1 MPRDGLPD
9 TVDQDETGFDPLTAL
24 PPWVKGEKRLS
35 EMLPYVSL
43 VTDRTIRTRGNE
55 LMQCIRLEG
64 VNSTTSEDAHLDRI
78 GSLLAGIVAQ
88 VGTGFSFYLH
98 KVSKAVDVSL
108 PLIPGEGF
116 AAVVDQRWRAHLGQ
130 AGLRDKTLTLSILK
144 RPETGSRLPFGLG
157 ASRTRFG
164 ADTTR
169 RLRKL
174 DEVVGFLMSSFDEL
188 KPRLLAASTGELL
201 GFLGSLNT
209 GEEHPL
215 FTRSRLGVIAEDV
228 ANTRVTFRGTT
239 IALSDGAVGDKVGA
253 IFAVKNYPAKTDSLM
268 LDELNLPVDM
278 VVTHSFVPINVN
290 IMAGRIKRQLRLMQA
305 ANDGA
310 VSLAQELELAQDD
323 LESKRL
329 IFGEHHMTV
338 AVYARSQAAL
348 DDIASEIRNIS
359 ATSGINLISEAFGA
373 RAHFMAQHPGNTG
386 ARSRKAAI
394 TNHNFADLA
403 TFHRTPLGK
412 TGPELPWGVPITLF
426 PTPERSG
433 FRFNFHEQGAPD
445 REPTGGHTLIL
456 GRPGSGKSVLAAF
469 LMTMARR
476 AGARLFVFDYRAG
489 MEMAVRALGG
499 SYSTVRAGRPT
510 GLNPLQTEID
520 ARGQAWL
527 ADWLAS
533 LLERRDRPLTPVQTN
548 RLQEVVRQNASAGN
562 AGLRNWSDF
571 ASLLVSTDD
580 DGDLFERM
588 QEWTAEGRYGWIFG
602 ANTED
607 TFSLNGDVSGFDLT
621 GILDSE
627 SERERMAVLSYL
639 FRRVERVI
647 EDRKPTIIVIDEA
660 WKALDNAYFAERLS
674 NWLVTARKQN
684 AVVVMMTQYAS
695 QLERTRT
702 GKTIVEAV
710 PTQVLLPNIRA
721 SAADYAMLGLSDKEL
736 DVLLGVGS
744 ASRLALVRDDR
755 GAVVIDA
762 DLSAL
767 GPLVTILGGME
778 KGEDLVGPGYRER
791 PNFWADFWRA
801 T

>member
-1 MPRDGLPD
+1 M
-9 TVDQDETGFDPLTAL
+9 
-24 PPWVKGEKRLS
+24 
-35 EMLPYVSL
+35 
-43 VTDRTIRTRGNE
+43 
-55 LMQCIRLEG
+55 
-64 VNSTTSEDAHLDRI
+64 
-78 GSLLAGIVAQ
+78 
-88 VGTGFSFYLH
+88 
-98 KVSKAVDVSL
+98 
-108 PLIPGEGF
+108 
-116 AAVVDQRWRAHLGQ
+116 
-130 AGLRDKTLTLSILK
+130 
-144 RPETGSRLPFGLG
+144 
-157 ASRTRFG
+157 
-164 ADTTR
+164 
-169 RLRKL
+169 
-174 DEVVGFLMSSFDEL
+174 
-188 KPRLLAASTGELL
+188 
-201 GFLGSLNT
+201 
-209 GEEHPL
+209 
-215 FTRSRLGVIAEDV
+215 IAEDV

-239 IALSDGAVGDKVGA
+239 IALSDGAVGDKLGA

-278 VVTHSFVPINVN
+278 VVTHSFVPINAN

-348 DDIASEIRNIS
+348 DDIAAEIRNIS

-412 TGPELPWGVPITLF
+412 AAAQVPWGVPITLF

-580 DGDLFERM
+580 EGDLFERM

-607 TFSLNGDVSGFDLT
+607 SFSIDGDVAGFDLT

-721 SAADYAMLGLSDKEL
+721 SAADYAMLGLSEKEL

-755 GAVVIDA
+755 GSVVIDA

-778 KGEDLVGPGYRER
+778 KGEALVGLDYRER
-791 PNFWADFWRA
+791 PNFWKV

>member
-1 MPRDGLPD
+1 MPRNGI
-9 TVDQDETGFDPLTAL
+9 VGQDADALDPLTAL
-24 PPWVKGEKRLS
+24 PTWIKGEKRLS
-35 EMLPYVSL
+35 SMLPYVSL

-64 VNSTTSEDAHLDRI
+64 VNSTTSADAYLDRI
-78 GSLLAGIVAQ
+78 GGLLAGIVAQ
-88 VGTGFSFYLH
+88 VGTEFSFYLH
-98 KVSKAVDVSL
+98 KVSKAVDVIL
-108 PLIPGEGF
+108 PPIPGEGF
-116 AAVVDQRWRAHLGQ
+116 AAAVDQQWRAHLGSS
-130 AGLRDKTLTLSILK
+130 ALRDKTLTLTVLK

-157 ASRTRFG
+157 ASRTRLS

-174 DEVVGFLMSSFDEL
+174 DEVVGFLLSSFNEM

-215 FTRSRLGVIAEDV
+215 FPRSRLGVIAEDV
-228 ANTRVTFRGTT
+228 ANTRVTFLGST
-239 IALSDGAVGDKVGA
+239 IGLSDGAVGEKLGA

-278 VVTHSFVPINVN
+278 VVTHSFVPINAN

-338 AVYARSQAAL
+338 AVYARSQSAL
-348 DDIASEIRNIS
+348 DDIAAEIRNIS

-412 TGPELPWGVPITLF
+412 TGREVPWGVPITLF

-602 ANTED
+602 ANTQD
-607 TFSLNGDVSGFDLT
+607 TFSLDGDVSGFDLT

-778 KGEDLVGPGYRER
+778 KGEALVGPDYRER
-791 PNFWADFWRA
+791 PEFWRV

>member
-1 MPRDGLPD
+1 MPRDTLALTAGETGAAADPLSALPD
-9 TVDQDETGFDPLTAL
+9 WART
-24 PPWVKGEKRLS
+24 EKRLAY
-35 EMLPYVSL
+35 MLPYVSL
-43 VTDRTIRTRGNE
+43 VTGTTIRTRSNE

-64 VNSTTSEDAHLDRI
+64 VNSTTAEDTHLDRI
-78 GSLLAGIVAQ
+78 GSLLAGVVAQ

-98 KVSKAVDVSL
+98 KVSKAVETGL
-108 PLIPGEGF
+108 PPIPGDGF
-116 AAVVDQRWRAHLGQ
+116 AATVDRRWQSHLARG
-130 AGLRDKTLTLSILK
+130 GLRDKTLTLSVLK
-144 RPETGSRLPFGLG
+144 RPEPGSRIPFAAA
-157 ASRTRFG
+157 ASRARLA
-164 ADTTR
+164 ADTVR

-174 DEVVGFLMSSFDEL
+174 DEVTGFLLSSFADL
-188 KPRLLAASTGELL
+188 KPRLLTAENGELL

-215 FTRSRLGVIAEDV
+215 FPVSRLGILAEDV
-228 ANTRVTFRGTT
+228 ANTRVTFRGAQIHLT
-239 IALSDGAVGDKVGA
+239 DGAVGEKFGA

-278 VVTHSFVPINVN
+278 VVSHSFVPINSN
-290 IMAGRIKRQLRLMQA
+290 IMAGRIKRKLRLMQA
-305 ANDGA
+305 SNDGA

-338 AVYARSQAAL
+338 AVYARNRAHL
-348 DDIASEIRNIS
+348 DDICAEIRNIS
-359 ATSGINLISEAFGA
+359 ASSGINLISEAFGS
-373 RAHFMAQHPGNTG
+373 RAHYMAQHPGNTG

-412 TGPELPWGVPITLF
+412 SGAELPWGVPITMF

-433 FRFNFHEQGAPD
+433 FCFSFHEQGSPEK
-445 REPTGGHTLIL
+445 EPTGGHTLIL

-476 AGARLFVFDYRAG
+476 AGARLFIFDYRAG
-489 MEMAVRALGG
+489 MEMAVRALEG
-499 SYSTVRAGRPT
+499 SYATVRAGRPT

-520 ARGQAWL
+520 NRGQAWL
-527 ADWLAS
+527 ADWLAT
-533 LLERRDRPLTPVQTN
+533 LLDRRDRPLTPVQTN
-548 RLQEVVRQNASAGN
+548 RLQEVVRQNAGAEHAS
-562 AGLRNWSDF
+562 LRNWSDF

-588 QEWTAEGRYGWIFG
+588 QEWTGTGRYGWIFG
-602 ANTED
+602 ANAED
-607 TFSLNGDVSGFDLT
+607 SFSLGGEVSGFDLT

-647 EDRKPTIIVIDEA
+647 EDRRPTVILIDEA
-660 WKALDNAYFAERLS
+660 WKALDNAYFADRLS

-721 SAADYAMLGLSDKEL
+721 SAADYAMLGLSAKEL

-744 ASRLALVRDDR
+744 TSRLALVRDDR
-755 GAVVIDA
+755 GSVVIDA

-778 KGEDLVGPGYRER
+778 KGEQLAGADYRCR
-791 PNFWADFWRA
+791 PDFWKV

>member
-1 MPRDGLPD
+1 MPRDGLAND
-9 TVDQDETGFDPLTAL
+9 VAEALDPLTAL
-24 PPWVKGEKRLS
+24 PAWVKGEKRLS
-35 EMLPYVSL
+35 SMLPYVSL

-64 VNSTTSEDAHLDRI
+64 VNSTTSEDGHLDRI
-78 GSLLAGIVAQ
+78 GGLLAGIVAQ
-88 VGTGFSFYLH
+88 VGTEFSFYLH
-98 KVSKAVDVSL
+98 KVSKAVDVTL
-108 PLIPGEGF
+108 PPIPGEGF
-116 AAVVDQRWRAHLGQ
+116 AAAVDKRWHAHLGR
-130 AGLRDKTLTLSILK
+130 AGLRDKTLTL
-144 RPETGSRLPFGLG
+144 T
-157 ASRTRFG
+157 
-164 ADTTR
+164 
-169 RLRKL
+169 
-174 DEVVGFLMSSFDEL
+174 VL

-215 FTRSRLGVIAEDV
+215 FPRSRLGVIAEDV

-239 IALSDGAVGDKVGA
+239 IALSDGAVGNKLGA

-278 VVTHSFVPINVN
+278 VVTHSFVPINAN

-348 DDIASEIRNIS
+348 DDIAAEIRNIS

-412 TGPELPWGVPITLF
+412 TGREVPWGVPITLF

-476 AGARLFVFDYRAG
+476 AGARVFVFDYRAG

-520 ARGQAWL
+520 VRGQAWL

-548 RLQEVVRQNASAGN
+548 RLQEVVRQNASAGH

-580 DGDLFERM
+580 EGDLFERM

-602 ANTED
+602 ANAED
-607 TFSLNGDVSGFDLT
+607 SFSIDGDVAGFDLT

-721 SAADYAMLGLSDKEL
+721 SAADYAMLGLTEKEL

-755 GAVVIDA
+755 GSAVIDA

-778 KGEDLVGPGYRER
+778 KGEALVGADYRDR
-791 PNFWADFWRA
+791 PDFWRV

>member
-1 MPRDGLPD
+1 M
-9 TVDQDETGFDPLTAL
+9 
-24 PPWVKGEKRLS
+24 
-35 EMLPYVSL
+35 
-43 VTDRTIRTRGNE
+43 
-55 LMQCIRLEG
+55 
-64 VNSTTSEDAHLDRI
+64 
-78 GSLLAGIVAQ
+78 
-88 VGTGFSFYLH
+88 
-98 KVSKAVDVSL
+98 
-108 PLIPGEGF
+108 
-116 AAVVDQRWRAHLGQ
+116 
-130 AGLRDKTLTLSILK
+130 
-144 RPETGSRLPFGLG
+144 
-157 ASRTRFG
+157 
-164 ADTTR
+164 
-169 RLRKL
+169 RKL
-174 DEVVGFLMSSFDEL
+174 DEVVGFLLSSFDEL

-215 FTRSRLGVIAEDV
+215 FPRSRLGVIAEDV

-239 IALSDGAVGDKVGA
+239 IALSDGAVGDKLGA

-278 VVTHSFVPINVN
+278 VVTHSFVPINAN

-338 AVYARSQAAL
+338 AVYARTQTAL
-348 DDIASEIRNIS
+348 DDIAAEIRNIS

-412 TGPELPWGVPITLF
+412 TGREVPWGVPITLF

-433 FRFNFHEQGAPD
+433 FRFNFHEEGAPD

-469 LMTMARR
+469 LMTLARR
-476 AGARLFVFDYRAG
+476 AGARVFVFDYRAG

-520 ARGQAWL
+520 VRGQAWL

-548 RLQEVVRQNASAGN
+548 RLQEVVRQNASAGH

-580 DGDLFERM
+580 EGDLFERM

-602 ANTED
+602 ANAED
-607 TFSLNGDVSGFDLT
+607 SFSIDGDVAGFDLT

-721 SAADYAMLGLSDKEL
+721 SAADYAMLGLTEKEL

-755 GAVVIDA
+755 GSVVIDA

-778 KGEDLVGPGYRER
+778 KGEALVGADYRER
-791 PNFWADFWRA
+791 PDFWRV

>member
-1 MPRDGLPD
+1 MPRDGIAIEAADAL
-9 TVDQDETGFDPLTAL
+9 DPLTSL
-24 PPWVKGEKRLS
+24 PAWVKGEKRLS
-35 EMLPYVSL
+35 SMLPYVSL

-98 KVSKAVDVSL
+98 KVSKAVDVTL
-108 PLIPGEGF
+108 PPIPGKGF
-116 AAVVDQRWRAHLGQ
+116 ASAVDQRWRTHLGRS
-130 AGLRDKTLTLSILK
+130 GLRDKTLTLSILK

-157 ASRTRFG
+157 ASRVRLT
-164 ADTTR
+164 ADTTH

-174 DEVVGFLMSSFDEL
+174 DEVVGFLLSSFDEL
-188 KPRLLAASTGELL
+188 KPRLLAASTGELF

-215 FTRSRLGVIAEDV
+215 FPRSRLGVIAEDV

-239 IALSDGAVGDKVGA
+239 IVLSDGAVGEKVGA

-338 AVYARSQAAL
+338 AVYARSQTAL
-348 DDIASEIRNIS
+348 DDIAAEIRNIS

-476 AGARLFVFDYRAG
+476 AGARIFVFDYRAG

-607 TFSLNGDVSGFDLT
+607 TFSLDGDVSGFDLT

-778 KGEDLVGPGYRER
+778 KGEDLVGADYRER

>member
-1 MPRDGLPD
+1 MPRDGLAIEAAD
-9 TVDQDETGFDPLTAL
+9 ALDPLTAL
-24 PPWVKGEKRLS
+24 PAWVKGEKRLS
-35 EMLPYVSL
+35 SMLPYVSL

-55 LMQCIRLEG
+55 LMQRIRLEG

-98 KVSKAVDVSL
+98 KVSKAVDVTL
-108 PLIPGEGF
+108 PPIPGEGF
-116 AAVVDQRWRAHLGQ
+116 ASAVDQRWRTHLGRS
-130 AGLRDKTLTLSILK
+130 GLRDKTITLSVLK

-157 ASRTRFG
+157 ASRTRFA

-174 DEVVGFLMSSFDEL
+174 DEVVGFLLSSFDEL
-188 KPRLLAASTGELL
+188 KPSLLAASTGELF

-215 FTRSRLGVIAEDV
+215 FPRSRLGVIAEDV

-239 IALSDGAVGDKVGA
+239 IVLSDGAVGEKVGA

-607 TFSLNGDVSGFDLT
+607 TFSLDGDVSGFDLT

-778 KGEDLVGPGYRER
+778 KGEDLVGADYRER

>member
-1 MPRDGLPD
+1 MPRDDVADLDAAGL
-9 TVDQDETGFDPLTAL
+9 DPLTAL
-24 PPWVKGEKRLS
+24 PDWIKGEKRLS
-35 EMLPYVSL
+35 AMLPYVSL

-64 VNSTTSEDAHLDRI
+64 VNSTTGEAAYLDRI
-78 GSLLAGIVAQ
+78 GGLLAGIVAQ
-88 VGTGFSFYLH
+88 VGTEFSFYLH
-98 KVSKAVDVSL
+98 KVSKAVDVTF
-108 PLIPGEGF
+108 PPIPGEGF
-116 AAVVDQRWRAHLGQ
+116 AAAVDQRWRTHLGQ
-130 AGLRDKTLTLSILK
+130 AGLRDKTLTLTVLK

-157 ASRTRFG
+157 ASQARLA

-174 DEVVGFLMSSFDEL
+174 DEVAGFLLSSFDEL

-215 FTRSRLGVIAEDV
+215 FPRSRLGVIAEDV

-239 IALSDGAVGDKVGA
+239 IALSDGAVGSKLGT
-253 IFAVKNYPAKTDSLM
+253 IFAVKNYPAKTESLM

-278 VVTHSFVPINVN
+278 VVTHSFVPINAN

-338 AVYARSQAAL
+338 AVYARDQASL
-348 DDIASEIRNIS
+348 DDIAAEIRNIS
-359 ATSGINLISEAFGA
+359 ATSGINLISEAFGT

-412 TGPELPWGVPITLF
+412 TGREVPWGVPITIF

-433 FRFNFHEQGAPD
+433 FCFNFHEQGAPD

-476 AGARLFVFDYRAG
+476 TGARLFVFDYRAG

-510 GLNPLQTEID
+510 SLNPLQTEID

-533 LLERRDRPLTPVQTN
+533 LLERRARPLTPVQTN
-548 RLQEVVRQNASAGN
+548 RLQEVVRQNATAGN

-580 DGDLFERM
+580 EGDLYERM

-602 ANTED
+602 ANAED
-607 TFSLNGDVSGFDLT
+607 TFSIDGDVVGFDLT

-710 PTQVLLPNIRA
+710 PTQMLLPNIRA
-721 SAADYAMLGLSDKEL
+721 SAADYAMLGLTEKEL

-744 ASRLALVRDDR
+744 ASRLVLVRDDR

-778 KGEDLVGPGYRER
+778 KGEALVGADYRDR
-791 PNFWADFWRA
+791 PDFWKV

>member
-1 MPRDGLPD
+1 M
-9 TVDQDETGFDPLTAL
+9 
-24 PPWVKGEKRLS
+24 
-35 EMLPYVSL
+35 
-43 VTDRTIRTRGNE
+43 
-55 LMQCIRLEG
+55 
-64 VNSTTSEDAHLDRI
+64 
-78 GSLLAGIVAQ
+78 
-88 VGTGFSFYLH
+88 
-98 KVSKAVDVSL
+98 
-108 PLIPGEGF
+108 
-116 AAVVDQRWRAHLGQ
+116 
-130 AGLRDKTLTLSILK
+130 
-144 RPETGSRLPFGLG
+144 
-157 ASRTRFG
+157 
-164 ADTTR
+164 
-169 RLRKL
+169 
-174 DEVVGFLMSSFDEL
+174 

-215 FTRSRLGVIAEDV
+215 FPRSALGVIAEDV
-228 ANTRVTFRGTT
+228 ANTRVTFRGST
-239 IALSDGAVGDKVGA
+239 IGLSDGAVGDKVGA

-278 VVTHSFVPINVN
+278 VVTHSFVPINAN

-348 DDIASEIRNIS
+348 DDIAAEIRNIS

-412 TGPELPWGVPITLF
+412 TGREVPWGVPITLF

-580 DGDLFERM
+580 EGDLFERM

-602 ANTED
+602 ANTQD
-607 TFSLNGDVSGFDLT
+607 TFSLDGDVSGFDLT

-721 SAADYAMLGLSDKEL
+721 SAADYAMLGLSEKEL

-778 KGEDLVGPGYRER
+778 KGEALVGLDYRDR
-791 PNFWADFWRA
+791 PNFWADFRRV

>member
-1 MPRDGLPD
+1 
-9 TVDQDETGFDPLTAL
+9 
-24 PPWVKGEKRLS
+24 
-35 EMLPYVSL
+35 
-43 VTDRTIRTRGNE
+43 
-55 LMQCIRLEG
+55 
-64 VNSTTSEDAHLDRI
+64 
-78 GSLLAGIVAQ
+78 
-88 VGTGFSFYLH
+88 
-98 KVSKAVDVSL
+98 
-108 PLIPGEGF
+108 
-116 AAVVDQRWRAHLGQ
+116 
-130 AGLRDKTLTLSILK
+130 
-144 RPETGSRLPFGLG
+144 
-157 ASRTRFG
+157 
-164 ADTTR
+164 
-169 RLRKL
+169 
-174 DEVVGFLMSSFDEL
+174 
-188 KPRLLAASTGELL
+188 
-201 GFLGSLNT
+201 
-209 GEEHPL
+209 
-215 FTRSRLGVIAEDV
+215 
-228 ANTRVTFRGTT
+228 
-239 IALSDGAVGDKVGA
+239 
-253 IFAVKNYPAKTDSLM
+253 
-268 LDELNLPVDM
+268 
-278 VVTHSFVPINVN
+278 
-290 IMAGRIKRQLRLMQA
+290 
-305 ANDGA
+305 
-310 VSLAQELELAQDD
+310 
-323 LESKRL
+323 
-329 IFGEHHMTV
+329 
-338 AVYARSQAAL
+338 
-348 DDIASEIRNIS
+348 
-359 ATSGINLISEAFGA
+359 
-373 RAHFMAQHPGNTG
+373 
-386 ARSRKAAI
+386 SRKAAI

-403 TFHRTPLGK
+403 TFHRTSLGK
-412 TGPELPWGVPITLF
+412 TGREVPWGVPITLF

-476 AGARLFVFDYRAG
+476 AGARVFVFDYRAG

-520 ARGQAWL
+520 VRGQAWL

-548 RLQEVVRQNASAGN
+548 RLQEVVRQNASAGH

-580 DGDLFERM
+580 EGDLFERM

-602 ANTED
+602 ANAED
-607 TFSLNGDVSGFDLT
+607 SFSIDGDVAGFDLT

-721 SAADYAMLGLSDKEL
+721 SAADYAMLGLTEKEL

-755 GAVVIDA
+755 GSVVIDA

-778 KGEDLVGPGYRER
+778 KGEALVGADYRER
-791 PNFWADFWRA
+791 PDFWRV

>member
-1 MPRDGLPD
+1 MPRDGFA
-9 TVDQDETGFDPLTAL
+9 DEATDALDPLTAL
-24 PPWVKGEKRLS
+24 PAWVKGEKRLS
-35 EMLPYVSL
+35 SMLPYVSL

-78 GSLLAGIVAQ
+78 GGLLAGIVAQ
-88 VGTGFSFYLH
+88 VGTEFSFYLH
-98 KVSKAVDVSL
+98 KVSKAVDVTL

-116 AAVVDQRWRAHLGQ
+116 AAAVDQRWRAHLGQ
-130 AGLRDKTLTLSILK
+130 SGLRDMTLTLTVLK
-144 RPETGSRLPFGLG
+144 RPEASSRLPFGLG
-157 ASRTRFG
+157 ASRNRHA
-164 ADTTR
+164 ADMTR

-215 FTRSRLGVIAEDV
+215 FPRSRLGVIAEDV

-239 IALSDGAVGDKVGA
+239 IALSDGAVGDKLGA

-278 VVTHSFVPINVN
+278 VVTHSFVAVNPN

-348 DDIASEIRNIS
+348 DDIAAEIRNIS

-412 TGPELPWGVPITLF
+412 AGREVPWGVPITLF

-476 AGARLFVFDYRAG
+476 AGARVFVFDYRAG

-580 DGDLFERM
+580 EGDLFERM
-588 QEWTAEGRYGWIFG
+588 QEWTADGRYGWIFG
-602 ANTED
+602 ANAED
-607 TFSLNGDVSGFDLT
+607 SFSIDGDVAGFDLT

-627 SERERMAVLSYL
+627 SELERMAVLSYL

-721 SAADYAMLGLSDKEL
+721 SAADYAMLGLTEKEL

-778 KGEDLVGPGYRER
+778 KGEALVGSDYRDR
-791 PNFWADFWRA
+791 PDFWRV

>member
-1 MPRDGLPD
+1 MPRDGVADDVEGTL
-9 TVDQDETGFDPLTAL
+9 DPLTAL
-24 PPWVKGEKRLS
+24 PAWVKGERRLS
-35 EMLPYVSL
+35 SMLPYVSL

-78 GSLLAGIVAQ
+78 GGLLAGIVAQ
-88 VGTGFSFYLH
+88 VGTEFSFYLH
-98 KVSKAVDVSL
+98 KVSKAVDVT
-108 PLIPGEGF
+108 
-116 AAVVDQRWRAHLGQ
+116 VDQRWRAHLGQ
-130 AGLRDKTLTLSILK
+130 SGLRDKTLTLTVLK

-157 ASRTRFG
+157 APRARHA

-174 DEVVGFLMSSFDEL
+174 DEVVGFLLSSFDEL

-215 FTRSRLGVIAEDV
+215 FPRSRLGVIAEDV

-239 IALSDGAVGDKVGA
+239 IALSDGAVGDKLGV

-268 LDELNLPVDM
+268 LDELNLPVDI
-278 VVTHSFVPINVN
+278 VVTHSFVPINAN

-348 DDIASEIRNIS
+348 DDIAAEIRNIS

-412 TGPELPWGVPITLF
+412 TGREVPWGVPITLF

-533 LLERRDRPLTPVQTN
+533 LLERPDRPLTPVQTN

-580 DGDLFERM
+580 EGDLFERM
-588 QEWTAEGRYGWIFG
+588 QEWTADGRYGWIFG
-602 ANTED
+602 ANAHD
-607 TFSLNGDVSGFDLT
+607 TFQIGGSTDADVAGFDLT

-684 AVVVMMTQYAS
+684 AVVVMMTQYVS

-721 SAADYAMLGLSDKEL
+721 SAADYAMLGLTEKEL

-755 GAVVIDA
+755 GSVVIDA

-778 KGEDLVGPGYRER
+778 KGEALVGADYRDR
-791 PNFWADFWRA
+791 PDFWRV